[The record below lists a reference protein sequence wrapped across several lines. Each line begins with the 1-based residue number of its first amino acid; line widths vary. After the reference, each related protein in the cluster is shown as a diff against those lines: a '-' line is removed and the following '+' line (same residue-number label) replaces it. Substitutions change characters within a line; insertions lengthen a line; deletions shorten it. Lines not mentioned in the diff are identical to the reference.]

1 MKHLSPDEF
10 IDLAEGARAETD
22 LPHLSTCAK
31 CRRQLVDLRASLS
44 SLSGAQV
51 GAGNDVSEPSPLFWD
66 HFSARVREA
75 VDAEGSPRNPPR
87 RDRWALL
94 GAWGQWHWSGAMPLG
109 GAVALVAVAV
119 ALTGYVMAPAAPVPG
134 AAAAADVVTE
144 AASLSALGG
153 ADDPTLS
160 LVADLSAD
168 LDFDGANEAGLT
180 VPAHVGGAND
190 VVSTLTDGERRELQ
204 QLLQEELARPRA

>member
-10 IDLAEGARAETD
+10 IDIAEGARADTA
-22 LPHLSTCAK
+22 LPHLATCAA

-51 GAGNDVSEPSPLFWD
+51 GAGNDVPEPSPLFWD

-75 VDAEGSPRNPPR
+75 VDAEGSPRR
-87 RDRWALL
+87 RHRWDRWVLP
-94 GAWGQWHWSGAMPLG
+94 GTWGQWRGSGAMPLG

-119 ALTGYVMAPAAPVPG
+119 ALTGYLMAPDAPAPPSSAAIE
-134 AAAAADVVTE
+134 AITE
-144 AASLSALGG
+144 VALLPALGG

-168 LDFDGANEAGLT
+168 LDFEGADEAGLT
-180 VPAHVGGAND
+180 VPTHVGGAND

-204 QLLQEELARPRA
+204 QLLEEELAKPRA